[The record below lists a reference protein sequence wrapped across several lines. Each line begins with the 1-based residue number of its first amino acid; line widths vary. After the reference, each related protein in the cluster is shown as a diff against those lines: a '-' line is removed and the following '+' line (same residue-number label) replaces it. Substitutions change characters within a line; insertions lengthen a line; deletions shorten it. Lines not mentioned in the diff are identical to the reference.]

1 MWPPAKLS
9 AIWIELSGTQEN
21 MKPISELTAEE
32 ARSLQGV
39 LFDLDDTLLTHGRLT
54 EAAYSALF
62 RLQES
67 GLRLFCVTGRPI
79 TWGKLL
85 VGQWPI
91 EAAVCETGPLST
103 RLKDGQV
110 IVQDTLSPSERDHNR
125 RRLRTLVDEIH
136 ERFKELTDACDATER
151 VSDYTFDIGE
161 TKVSPAL
168 LETACQFAATRGA
181 RTNRSSVHMHVT
193 FDAHD
198 KASGTLRLLHREF
211 GFDPTQARKVFA
223 YIGDSENDAA
233 CFAAFNTSI
242 GVENL
247 RGIHT
252 LPPTYQTRAPRGAGF
267 AEAAQQL
274 VKLRHE

>member
-1 MWPPAKLS
+1 MKLINEMS
-9 AIWIELSGTQEN
+9 
-21 MKPISELTAEE
+21 AEE
-32 ARSLQGV
+32 ARGLQGL
-39 LFDLDDTLLTHGRLT
+39 LFDLDDTLLTHGRLS

-110 IVQDTLSPSERDHNR
+110 IVQDTLLPSERDHNR
-125 RRLRTLVDEIH
+125 RRLRTLVDEFH
-136 ERFKELTDACDATER
+136 ERFKELSDASDATER

-161 TKVSPAL
+161 TKKVSPAL
-168 LETACQFAATRGA
+168 LESACQFAATRGA

-198 KASGTLRLLHREF
+198 KASGTLSLLHREF
-211 GFDPTQARKVFA
+211 GLDPTHARKVFA

-242 GVENL
+242 GVANL
-247 RGIHT
+247 QGRHT
-252 LPPTYQTRAPRGAGF
+252 LPPRYQTRAARGAGF
-267 AEAAQQL
+267 AEATERL
-274 VKLRHE
+274 VLARRG